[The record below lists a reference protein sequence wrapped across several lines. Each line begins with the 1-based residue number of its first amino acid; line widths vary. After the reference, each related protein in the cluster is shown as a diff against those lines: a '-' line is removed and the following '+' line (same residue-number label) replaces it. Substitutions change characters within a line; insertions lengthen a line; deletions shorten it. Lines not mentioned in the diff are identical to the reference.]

1 MDRSM
6 KSPITLIKALM
17 PIKSLLFTAV
27 VIITS
32 FSIFPL
38 QAQEL
43 DEILEQHN
51 VEVMEEVAAIEA
63 QMALLYDK
71 DELSEEETEQLFVL
85 ENLMDEFY
93 ETLM

>member
-1 MDRSM
+1 M
-6 KSPITLIKALM
+6 KSTITPIKALM
-17 PIKSLLFTAV
+17 PIKPLLFTAV
-27 VIITS
+27 VIIATS

-43 DEILEQHN
+43 DEVLEQHN
-51 VEVMEEVAAIEA
+51 VKVMEEVAAIEA
-63 QMALLYDK
+63 QMAMLYDK

>member
-1 MDRSM
+1 M
-6 KSPITLIKALM
+6 KFPITQFKALM
-17 PIKSLLFTAV
+17 PFKPLLITAV
-27 VIITS
+27 AVIATS
-32 FSIFPL
+32 FSILPL

-43 DEILEQHN
+43 DEVLEQHN